1 MFNQLRK
8 PLQPLINLIAA
19 PFMWVHPNVLSLFS
33 FVIAAPGFYFYAKG
47 DSLLGSLFILGAM
60 FDSIDGAVAKKTGK
74 TTKFGGVLDAT
85 LDRVFDGLVLFFIGV
100 GGLVDW
106 AWLFLAFIA
115 FVTVSY
121 IKAKTEAVS
130 SELNVGTN
138 RFPVGI
144 AQRGERIAIIFLA
157 SILNYFITPDKNE
170 MLAGAIII
178 LLIMA
183 LITVVW
189 RGLLTKKEI
198 G

>member
-1 MFNQLRK
+1 
-8 PLQPLINLIAA
+8 
-19 PFMWVHPNVLSLFS
+19 
-33 FVIAAPGFYFYAKG
+33 
-47 DSLLGSLFILGAM
+47 
-60 FDSIDGAVAKKTGK
+60 
-74 TTKFGGVLDAT
+74 
-85 LDRVFDGLVLFFIGV
+85 
-100 GGLVDW
+100 
-106 AWLFLAFIA
+106 
-115 FVTVSY
+115 VTVSY

-138 RFPVGI
+138 RFSVGI

>member
-100 GGLVDW
+100 GGLHGY
-106 AWLFLAFIA
+106 
-115 FVTVSY
+115 S
-121 IKAKTEAVS
+121 
-130 SELNVGTN
+130 
-138 RFPVGI
+138 
-144 AQRGERIAIIFLA
+144 
-157 SILNYFITPDKNE
+157 
-170 MLAGAIII
+170 
-178 LLIMA
+178 LL
-183 LITVVW
+183 LSH
-189 RGLLTKKEI
+189 L
-198 G
+198 

>member
-1 MFNQLRK
+1 
-8 PLQPLINLIAA
+8 
-19 PFMWVHPNVLSLFS
+19 MWVHPHVLSLFS

-85 LDRVFDGLVLFFIGV
+85 LDRVFDGLILFFIGV

-106 AWLFLAFIA
+106 AWLFLAFIT

-130 SELNVGTN
+130 SEVNVGTN
-138 RFPVGI
+138 RFSVGI
-144 AQRGERIAIIFLA
+144 AQRGERVAIIFLA
-157 SILNYFITPDKNE
+157 SILNGFNYRC
-170 MLAGAIII
+170 LAGNAHEK
-178 LLIMA
+178 
-183 LITVVW
+183 
-189 RGLLTKKEI
+189 GN
-198 G
+198 